1 MTQEFHLSITPVGQD
16 TYLIRTERMA
26 TGVRIAEEQV
36 TWPIERWLQQ
46 TRQGLDDPIL
56 SILQQPFA
64 RPDADLSGDADAPQS
79 LLVLGQELYTA
90 LFQGSVRDSWMAAQS
105 IAQHRREGLRLRVG
119 LPEARLHQLP
129 WEVLHDGD
137 RPLATGTDI
146 VFSRYQVERSSPTFS
161 PHPWQ
166 KRSEQPLR
174 ILMVT
179 AAPTDQE
186 RLLLRQE
193 FQQLSQELVRSQSP
207 LLIADA
213 PTVEIKLLEQPGRA
227 ELTQALEQG
236 NYQVFH
242 YAGHSDPGPLGGSL
256 YLVNSKTGL
265 TEILNG
271 EDLAGLLV
279 NNGIRMAVLN
289 SCRGNYDADPGLAA
303 ENGQRNLA
311 QALLRRGVPGVLAM
325 AERIPDEVA
334 ITLSR
339 LFYRNLKQGYPVDL
353 SLSRARQGLISA
365 YGSQQLYWAL
375 PVLYL
380 HHQFDGYVA
389 AATTDA
395 GLPLMAGYDSLDLD
409 ATANWHD
416 PEFADAIAEAGIQV
430 GINDELSQLESA
442 PFASEWDDE
451 SLRPWLDAQ
460 PTQSEAGSEAAPAE
474 WPATQSGLPSGSDVS
489 ALADELDQDTSR
501 YADDAATVANLI
513 EQLSHTE
520 SSAAP
525 TTEPSVRASQDEI
538 LLPDASSQRV
548 STLYRDWTQPPAV
561 DQPGANPELPYP
573 SELPYPNEA
582 GSAAAYPSASPSS
595 GESNQPQNPR
605 NRDRK
610 LLWAGIGA
618 GVVSILAA
626 ALLSTAVLHLASQN
640 GRSPGILDDIEQVPD
655 PIQSM
660 SSDQLAEQTTGDLT
674 TIALVRLQNGNV
686 DSAADAVE
694 VLLDRG
700 ALPQAETVLA
710 EVPSSLLN
718 DPTINF
724 LKGRL
729 AWQFIEVGN
738 ADYSASDARRYW
750 EAAVADE
757 SENPLYQ
764 IALGFAYYAEDRFE
778 VAAQTWLNA
787 LSMIEEQQTAAL
799 KQQIPNYAPDSEEYA
814 LVEPS
819 LTDDDH
825 ALTAYAG
832 LALASAQLAQS
843 QPDPIQTTMLSKAHK
858 LYRTVISND
867 AEQFQTL
874 KLAQNWLWSES
885 AIADWQ
891 TLPNLFN

>member
-36 TWPIERWLQQ
+36 TWPVERWLQQ
-46 TRQGLDDPIL
+46 TRQELDDPIL
-56 SILQQPFA
+56 SILQQPFS
-64 RPDADLSGDADAPQS
+64 RPTVDLPPESDTPQS
-79 LLVLGQELYTA
+79 LLILGQELYTA

-105 IAQHRREGLRLRVG
+105 IAQNRGEGLRLRVG

-146 VFSRYQVERSSPTFS
+146 VFSRYQMERGSPSFS
-161 PHPWQ
+161 PYPWQ

-193 FQQLSQELVRSQSP
+193 FQQLSQELVRSQVP
-207 LLIADA
+207 LLVPDA
-213 PTVEIKLLEQPGRA
+213 PAVEIKLLEQPGRA

-380 HHQFDGYVA
+380 HPLFDGYVA
-389 AATTDA
+389 AETNDA
-395 GLPLMAGYDSLDLD
+395 HGLPLIAGYDDMDLE
-409 ATANWHD
+409 AVLNNWDD
-416 PEFADAIAEAGIQV
+416 PEFANAIAQSGQV

-442 PFASEWDDE
+442 ALVSEWDDE

-460 PTQSEAGSEAAPAE
+460 STQSDPVPDSAS
-474 WPATQSGLPSGSDVS
+474 TRQLTTPSGFPSRSDLNV
-489 ALADELDQDTSR
+489 LTDELEQATTR
-501 YADDAATVANLI
+501 YSNDAATVASLI
-513 EQLSHTE
+513 EQLSYTE
-520 SSAAP
+520 PNSVS
-525 TTEPSVRASQDEI
+525 TTEPSVRASQDEV
-538 LLPDASSQRV
+538 LLPDESADSG
-548 STLYRDWTQPPAV
+548 STLYRDWSQPATSA
-561 DQPGANPELPYP
+561 QPGAG
-573 SELPYPNEA
+573 SELPYPDGV
-582 GSAAAYPSASPSS
+582 GSAVAYSS
-595 GESNQPQNPR
+595 GSNPGSQRSDSTHAHDPAQ
-605 NRDRK
+605 RDRK

-626 ALLSTAVLHLASQN
+626 TLLSTAVLHMASQN
-640 GRSPGILDDIEQVPD
+640 DRSPSAGILDGIEDVPD
-655 PIQSM
+655 ATQVLSP
-660 SSDQLAEQTTGDLT
+660 DQLAEQTTGDLT
-674 TIALVRLQNGNV
+674 TIALVRLQNNNV
-686 DSAADAVE
+686 VQAADAIE
-694 VLLDRG
+694 VLLERG
-700 ALPQAETVLA
+700 ALPQAQTVLA
-710 EVPSSLLN
+710 EAPSALQE
-718 DPTINF
+718 DATINF

-729 AWQFIEVGN
+729 AWQFMEVGN
-738 ADYSASDARRYW
+738 PDYSASDARRYW
-750 EAAVADE
+750 EFAVQKEQD
-757 SENPLYQ
+757 NPLYH
-764 IALGFAYYAEDRFE
+764 IALGFSYYAEDRFD

-787 LSMIEEQQTAAL
+787 LSIIEEQQTAAL
-799 KQQIPNYAPDSEEYA
+799 KQQIPDYAPNSDEYA
-814 LVEPS
+814 LVVPS
-819 LTDDDH
+819 LTDDSR

-867 AEQFQTL
+867 TEQFQTL
-874 KLAQNWLWSES
+874 KLAQNWLWTES

>member
-36 TWPIERWLQQ
+36 TWPVERWLQQ
-46 TRQGLDDPIL
+46 TRQELDDPIL

-64 RPDADLSGDADAPQS
+64 RPDADLAAEPDARQS

-105 IAQHRREGLRLRVG
+105 IAQNRREGLRLRVG

-146 VFSRYQVERSSPTFS
+146 VFSRYQVERGGSTFS

-193 FQQLSQELVRSQSP
+193 FQQLSQELVRSQLQSP
-207 LLIADA
+207 LLISDA
-213 PTVEIKLLEQPGRA
+213 PAVEIKLLEQPGRA

-279 NNGIRMAVLN
+279 NNGIRVAVLN
-289 SCRGNYDADPGLAA
+289 SCRGNYDTDPGLAT

-380 HHQFDGYVA
+380 HPQFDGYVA
-389 AATTDA
+389 ASTSEGQ
-395 GLPLMAGYDSLDLD
+395 GLPLMAGYDNLDLD
-409 ATANWHD
+409 TAASWDD
-416 PEFADAIAEAGIQV
+416 PEFTDAIAQAGIQV

-442 PFASEWDDE
+442 TFVSEWDDE

-460 PTQSEAGSEAAPAE
+460 PANPPAQ
-474 WPATQSGLPSGSDVS
+474 PSRAQSGLPFGSMPDAAAPELN
-489 ALADELDQDTSR
+489 ALTDELDQATTR
-501 YADDAATVANLI
+501 YAEDATAVASLI
-513 EQLSHTE
+513 EQLSHSNPIT
-520 SSAAP
+520 A
-525 TTEPSVRASQDEI
+525 TEPSVRAPQDEV
-538 LLPDASSQRV
+538 LLPEESAHPV
-548 STLYRDWTQPPAV
+548 SLPYRDWS
-561 DQPGANPELPYP
+561 QPGADPAASY
-573 SELPYPNEA
+573 SEKSYSEQETA
-582 GSAAAYPSASPSS
+582 TGRS
-595 GESNQPQNPR
+595 GDSTQAQQPA

-610 LLWAGIGA
+610 LVWAGIGA
-618 GVVSILAA
+618 GVVSLLAA
-626 ALLSTAVLHLASQN
+626 ALLSTAVLQLANQDNQPPSA
-640 GRSPGILDDIEQVPD
+640 GILDSIEDVPD
-655 PIQSM
+655 TSQALSP
-660 SSDQLAEQTTGDLT
+660 DQLAEQTTGDLT
-674 TIALVRLQNGNV
+674 AIALVRLQNNNV
-686 DSAADAVE
+686 DQAADAIE
-694 VLLDRG
+694 VLLERG
-700 ALPQAETVLA
+700 ALPQAQTVLA
-710 EVPSSLLN
+710 EAPSSLQD
-718 DPTINF
+718 DPMINF

-729 AWQFIEVGN
+729 AWQFMEVGN
-738 ADYSASDARRYW
+738 PDYSASDARRYW
-750 EAAVADE
+750 EAAVQGEA
-757 SENPLYQ
+757 ENPLYQ
-764 IALGFAYYAEDRFE
+764 IALGFAYYAEDRFDT
-778 VAAQTWLNA
+778 AAQTWLNA

-799 KQQIPNYAPDSEEYA
+799 KQQIPNYTPDSEEYA
-814 LVEPS
+814 LVVPS
-819 LTDDDH
+819 LTDDAR

-874 KLAQNWLWSES
+874 ELAQNWLWTES